1 MAAPR
6 IVLSAGEPSGD
17 AHGAAV
23 AREIRRRWPE
33 AEMWG
38 LGGAR
43 MAEAGVELLADVK
56 DLAVLGLAEVAGRL
70 PFFWRLLR
78 RMRRELAARKPDLV
92 VPIDYP
98 GFNLRL
104 SRSARSLGIPVLY
117 YIAPQ
122 VWAWHRS
129 RADELVRLAGTLA
142 VILPFEEPL
151 FRSLGARVAFVGHPL
166 LEDEPAPRAD
176 WPAEVGTDPAAPVL
190 ALFPG
195 SRRQEVGRHL
205 GIFRAVATAMRARHP
220 DVQPVFARAP
230 SLPDGLFAGLEYP
243 ATTDTWALLQH
254 ARAAVVKSGTS
265 TLQAALAGT
274 PMVVT
279 YRMNPVTFA
288 VARRL
293 VRVDHVGLVN
303 LVAGERAVPE
313 LLQKD
318 ATPAAIV
325 RALEPFLDPDSP
337 ERSRTVAS
345 LARVRS
351 RLQPPGTRGVAEHVV
366 DLTATLLERE

>member
-1 MAAPR
+1 
-6 IVLSAGEPSGD
+6 
-17 AHGAAV
+17 
-23 AREIRRRWPE
+23 
-33 AEMWG
+33 
-38 LGGAR
+38 
-43 MAEAGVELLADVK
+43 
-56 DLAVLGLAEVAGRL
+56 
-70 PFFWRLLR
+70 
-78 RMRRELAARKPDLV
+78 
-92 VPIDYP
+92 
-98 GFNLRL
+98 
-104 SRSARSLGIPVLY
+104 
-117 YIAPQ
+117 
-122 VWAWHRS
+122 
-129 RADELVRLAGTLA
+129 
-142 VILPFEEPL
+142 
-151 FRSLGARVAFVGHPL
+151 
-166 LEDEPAPRAD
+166 
-176 WPAEVGTDPAAPVL
+176 
-190 ALFPG
+190 
-195 SRRQEVGRHL
+195 
-205 GIFRAVATAMRARHP
+205 MRARHP